1 MAIAIAGASERE
13 LEVARGVENL
23 DAIVRHISDIDILA
37 AVHGDSLRNGK
48 LTIATAAASEFEL
61 EVAGGIEHL
70 YAIISIINDVDVLA
84 VVYGDAKGREEL
96 TIARAT
102 APKSE
107 FEIAR
112 GVEDLDAIVV
122 GISHIEVLIA
132 IDSNAERIKARRA
145 NLFEKCRGTCSLR
158 KDGEGLAHRRRRSES
173 VISSLGRSNGNRAG
187 SRERDQAAADC
198 RRA

>member
-1 MAIAIAGASERE
+1 MI
-13 LEVARGVENL
+13 
-23 DAIVRHISDIDILA
+23 RHISDIDILA
-37 AVHGDSLRNGK
+37 AVHGDSFRNGK

-70 YAIISIINDVDVLA
+70 DAIISIINDVDVLA

-132 IDSNAERIKARRA
+132 IDSNAERIKEISVRKRCRP
-145 NLFEKCRGTCSLR
+145 NLFEKGRRIGSLR
-158 KDGEGLAHRRRRSES
+158 KYREGLAHRRRRSES
-173 VISSLGRSNGNRAG
+173 VISGLRRSNRDRAG
-187 SRERDQAAADC
+187 SRERDHAAVDC
-198 RRA
+198 GWT